1 MKTRW
6 VPLVILFMC
15 IVGSCNPSPSAS
27 ENSPDVKPL
36 EPQGTPSRAPVS
48 TPSPGAAIQ
57 ESETQTNPSLP
68 IPALSDPQALIEK
81 AKADLA
87 QRLSVSDTQISL
99 VKIDQVIWS
108 DASLGCP
115 QAGMTYAQAQV
126 SGYLILLK
134 YAGDEFEYH
143 TNIHGNIF
151 YCENPTPPLS
161 EKPVDINP

>member
-15 IVGSCNPSPSAS
+15 IVGSCTPSPSVS
-27 ENSPDVKPL
+27 KNSPAASQ
-36 EPQGTPSRAPVS
+36 EIPSHTPVS
-48 TPSPGAAIQ
+48 TPTSGPAIQ
-57 ESETQTNPSLP
+57 EGETQTSPSLP

-87 QRLSVSDTQISL
+87 QRLSVSETQINL
-99 VKIDQVIWS
+99 VKIDQVIWP

-115 QAGMTYAQAQV
+115 QEGMIYAQVQI

-134 YAGDEFEYH
+134 YKGDEFEYH
-143 TNIHGNIF
+143 ANIHGNTF